1 MTPERGIVLITG
13 SNGRIGSAVMRR
25 LTGRFSDVVGFDL
38 KAPTPPPP
46 GCVRIPVDITSD
58 ASLEAGLSALRE
70 HHGTHLVA
78 VIHLAAYYDF
88 LGKPSPKY
96 DEITVN
102 GTQRLLRELRENFEV
117 EQFIFS
123 STMLVHRPGEP
134 GQFITE
140 DWPLGPTWAYPESKV
155 RTEAL
160 IRTQRGNI
168 PTVVLRL
175 AGVYDDVCH
184 SPPLAHQI
192 QRIYERQL
200 AGHLYSGETAHGQ
213 AFVHL
218 EDVVDAIERTIERRA
233 KLPVEVAVL
242 IGEPETLS
250 YDELQHTFMRL
261 IHGKSGETYSVPG
274 MIAKVGAWAQDH
286 MPGEDQFIK
295 PWMIDRANDHYA
307 LDITRARTLLDWQ
320 PKRSLRQT
328 MPKMVAALKADPL
341 GWYREHGLVP
351 PASLI
356 TKLKRAAAQAPEQP
370 AARGAEAGPVPLCL
384 MHACPMHPEV
394 CQSSPGNCPRCS
406 TPLEAVTVPQVVEY
420 TCPMHPEVVAHEP
433 GRCPKCGMPLEL
445 RTVPPPAHAT
455 HEDSKKGGIMRFLF
469 RAEILPPLLA
479 WLGILAVLGALTA
492 LAVMYSGIFNVAATV
507 EDAAPLRWLLITT
520 REASVQRH
528 ARAVQTPPPPLGA
541 PEQSQN
547 GFRIFRKACAMC
559 HTPPGR
565 RATMMSKGLNP
576 QAPPLAELVEDMTA
590 NELFWVTKNGIRFTG
605 MPAWE
610 ASLDDQEIWDLVA
623 FMRTS
628 PKMQAA
634 DYDALDRRVLRD
646 GETRE

>member
-58 ASLEAGLSALRE
+58 ASLEAGLSALGE

-274 MIAKVGAWAQDH
+274 MIAKIGAWAQDH

-351 PASLI
+351 PASLM
-356 TKLKRAAAQAPEQP
+356 KQLRRAAVQALKQP
-370 AARGAEAGPVPLCL
+370 AARGAEATSAPLCL

-406 TPLEAVTVPQVVEY
+406 TPLEAVTLPQVAEY

-455 HEDSKKGGIMRFLF
+455 HEDRNNGGMMLLF
-469 RAEILPPLLA
+469 RAEILLPLLA
-479 WLGILAVLGALTA
+479 WLGILAVLGALTT
-492 LAVMYSGIFNVAATV
+492 LAVIYSGIFNVAATV
-507 EDAAPLRWLLITT
+507 EDAPPLRWLLITT
-520 REASVQRH
+520 REASVRRH
-528 ARAVQTPPPPLGA
+528 ARAVQTPPLGA
-541 PEQSQN
+541 PEQLQN

-634 DYDALDRRVLRD
+634 DYDVLDRRVPRD
-646 GETRE
+646 EETRE